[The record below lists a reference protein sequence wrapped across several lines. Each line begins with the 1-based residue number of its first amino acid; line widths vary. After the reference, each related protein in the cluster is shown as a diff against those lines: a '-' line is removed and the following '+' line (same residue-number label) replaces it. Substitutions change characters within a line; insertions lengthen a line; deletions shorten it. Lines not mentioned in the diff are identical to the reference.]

1 MGSPWPFGQSTVR
14 EAPCFP
20 QCFRTLA
27 AIGPDPFD
35 YRQGMT
41 EPAID
46 RLNAIPKRIGTA
58 SH

>member
-1 MGSPWPFGQSTVR
+1 MGSPLAKARSERRPV
-14 EAPCFP
+14 
-20 QCFRTLA
+20 FRSASARLA